1 MLPNYDYVNLYL
13 AKANCTQ
20 LQYALWAVT
29 YKLR

>member
-1 MLPNYDYVNLYL
+1 MLRNYDYVNLYH

-29 YKLR
+29 YS

>member
-1 MLPNYDYVNLYL
+1 MLRNYDYVNPYL
-13 AKANCTQ
+13 VRANCTQ